1 MTDPA
6 APSPDSSPGGP
17 DPGPL
22 GTIAGV
28 LFSPVRT
35 FQQLAARPRFVVALL
50 LLVGLA
56 IVLSL
61 VITPKMD
68 MEKVIREAAESR
80 DLPVTEAQVEQQ
92 VEIARSFGWVGTVAQ
107 VVIQP
112 AIFLIIAAVFLA
124 LFRMLGSDI
133 DYRQSLSVTTHGFL
147 PLALSSLLS
156 IPVALSRD
164 EISMEE
170 VRSGGFLP
178 SSLAVLAG
186 EETGSALR
194 ALLGSIDLFSVWT
207 LFLFATGY
215 RIVGR
220 TGKGAAWGVEL
231 TLWAL
236 YVAGKVALSG
246 LF

>member
-1 MTDPA
+1 VTDPA
-6 APSPDSSPGGP
+6 APSPDLNPGGP
-17 DPGPL
+17 DPGPF

-28 LFSPVRT
+28 LFSPLRA
-35 FQQLAARPRFVVALL
+35 FQQLAVRPRWVVALL

-68 MEKVIREAAESR
+68 MEKMIREAAESR
-80 DLPVTEAQVEQQ
+80 DLPVTEAQLEQQ
-92 VEIARSFGWVGTVAQ
+92 VEVAKSFGWVGTVAQ

-133 DYRQSLSVTTHGFL
+133 DFRQSLSVTTHGFL
-147 PLALSSLLS
+147 PLGVSTLLS
-156 IPVALSRD
+156 LPVAFVRD

-170 VRSGGFLP
+170 VRGGLLP
-178 SSLAVLAG
+178 SSLAVLASD
-186 EETGSALR
+186 ETGKALR
-194 ALLGSIDLFSVWT
+194 ALLGSLDLFSIWT
-207 LFLFATGY
+207 LFLLATGY

-220 TGKGAAWGVEL
+220 TSQGAAWGVVL

-236 YVAGKVALSG
+236 YVGGKVALSG